1 MEMTSPD
8 YIFTCKGAVM
18 SEIVDLY
25 AREIL
30 DSRGNPTLEVEVFLE
45 SGAFGRAAVPSGAS
59 TGEREALELRDCD
72 KARYLGKGVLKA
84 IDNVNNQ
91 IAEELIGMDAD
102 DQVGID
108 MKMLELD
115 GTEYKSNLGANAIL
129 GVSLAVA
136 KAAAEEAGMPLYKYI
151 GGAGARELPLPMM
164 NIINGG
170 AHADNNVDIQE
181 FMIMPAGA
189 KCFAEALRMGAEIF
203 HALKSVLKGKGYNT
217 AVGDEGGFAPDLK
230 SNEEALEVIMEAIVK
245 AGYKPGEDVLLALDV
260 ASSELFKDGKYTLE
274 NEAQKVKTAAEM
286 VDFYENLVN
295 KYPIISIEDGMAE
308 NDWDGWKLMT
318 DRLGKRIQIV
328 GDDLFVTNPKILK
341 EGIQKGIANSILI
354 KLNQIGT
361 LTETLEAIE
370 MAKRAGYTT
379 VISHRSGETEDTT
392 LADLAVAV
400 NAGQIKT
407 GSLCR
412 TDRVA
417 KYNQLLRIEDELDT
431 CALFS
436 GHDVF
441 YNVKK

>member
-1 MEMTSPD
+1 
-8 YIFTCKGAVM
+8 M
-18 SEIVDLY
+18 SEIVDIY

-30 DSRGNPTLEVEVFLE
+30 DSRGNPTLECEVFLE

-59 TGEREALELRDCD
+59 TGEREALELRDGD
-72 KARYLGKGVLKA
+72 KSRYLGKGVLKA
-84 IDNVNNQ
+84 VENINNR
-91 IAEELIGMDAD
+91 IADELIGMEAS

-108 MKMLELD
+108 QRMLEMD
-115 GTEYKSNLGANAIL
+115 GTEFKSTLGANAIL

-136 KAAAEEAGMPLYKYI
+136 KAAAEEAGQPLYKYI
-151 GGAGARELPLPMM
+151 GGANARELPLPMM

-189 KCFAEALRMGAEIF
+189 CCFAEALRMGAEIF
-203 HALKSVLKGKGYNT
+203 HALKGVLKAKGYNT
-217 AVGDEGGFAPDLK
+217 AVGDEGGFAPNLK

-245 AGYKPGEDVLLALDV
+245 AGYKPGDDVLLALDV
-260 ASSELFKDGKYTLE
+260 ASSELFDKEKGTYTLE
-274 NEAQKVKTAAEM
+274 NEAQKVKTREEM
-286 VDFYENLVN
+286 VQFYENLVN

-308 NDWDGWKLMT
+308 NDWDGWKLLT
-318 DRLGKRIQIV
+318 DRLGKRVQIV
-328 GDDLFVTNPKILK
+328 GDDLFVTNPAILK

-431 CALFS
+431 TAQFK
-436 GHDVF
+436 GKDVF
-441 YNVKK
+441 YNLK